1 MLFMTGSK
9 SNGSGGLLREVACPV
24 CTDLQVRN
32 TYKYYLPF
40 VTSLGWLCLL
50 VVPIYRCKFQHLDL
64 RRLNVVYVST
74 LFSLVLISVALNFT
88 ILVIWEKYQIDCY
101 LVHKIETCQFIRN
114 LVRGLENNQQVFVI
128 EIKEQLSRKKTLE

>member
-1 MLFMTGSK
+1 MLNYASPKIVWSLFWWWSVKDIFIYLMLFMTGSK

-24 CTDLQVRN
+24 CTVHLQVRN

-64 RRLNVVYVST
+64 RRLNVAYVST

-88 ILVIWEKYQIDCY
+88 IWRVCVASYCLYINTVSI
-101 LVHKIETCQFIRN
+101 
-114 LVRGLENNQQVFVI
+114 GLC
-128 EIKEQLSRKKTLE
+128 